1 MMTPTS
7 LFSKPLIQL
16 TFVTLKTENILVKYR
31 ISNEA
36 TRPKK
41 KKKEN
46 ENNTSSAYLQEENR
60 LFQFL

>member
-7 LFSKPLIQL
+7 LFSKPLTQL
-16 TFVTLKTENILVKYR
+16 TFVTLKIENILVKYR

-36 TRPKK
+36 TRQKK
-41 KKKEN
+41 N

>member
-1 MMTPTS
+1 MTPTS

-41 KKKEN
+41 KKKKEN

>member
-16 TFVTLKTENILVKYR
+16 TFVTLKTENILMKYR
-31 ISNEA
+31 ISSEA

-41 KKKEN
+41 KK